1 MDPLNFNRDDLA
13 HLTLEIFLEV
23 CSKSNRVARP
33 VQIRPAHGKALKRS
47 QDSRSA
53 RTRLAH
59 RAHALRR
66 HLEGHAG
73 RSLHPRP
80 MAPPPLRRSRILAPP
95 RAPSRVHA
103 LGDAGAATLL
113 RACAR
118 SRARPRPR
126 ADGGAVG
133 GAGAAECP
141 GGPYEAL
148 HPRGPAGRP
157 SVRLRARVSGRV
169 PHEACRAP
177 ILCALTLARIRTRLA
192 LRPTAWRAGRWCA
205 CRLSVA
211 PPSPAPAHTHSLQ
224 GT

>member
-47 QDSRSA
+47 QDSRNA

-59 RAHALRR
+59 RAHTLRR

-73 RSLHPRP
+73 RRSPAHGSTST
-80 MAPPPLRRSRILAPP
+80 ATPPQPCPAACLFAG
-95 RAPSRVHA
+95 AV
-103 LGDAGAATLL
+103 GDAGAATLL
-113 RACAR
+113 RACVR

-157 SVRLRARVSGRV
+157 SVRLRARVSVRV